1 MRASG
6 LDLSGD
12 WTGVYDYGLD
22 GDGSVPFAATLFDVG
37 GVIWGTTLEPNTFAP
52 EAGAELEAE
61 ISGSRSAREVHFR
74 KAYIGRPR
82 HGEEPVHYTGH
93 VSPDGNRIEGN
104 WTIRG
109 PGFFASGPFVMNR
122 IKGTAARASL
132 GARTGETVEVF

>member
-22 GDGSVPFAATLFDVG
+22 GDGAVPFAATLFDVG